1 MLGALIGDT
10 VGSVYEFNNIKTKDF
25 EFLTRKCNFTD
36 DTVMTMAVA
45 QWLMVGKDRT
55 QKDLERSMVEL
66 AKQYP
71 LAGYGGGFR
80 RWLFFPG
87 ELRSYDGT
95 KNCGL
100 RRPYNSF
107 GNGSA
112 MRVSGCGWYFDT
124 LEETEYWAEQSAAI
138 THNHPEGIKGAQA
151 TAAAIFLARTGHSKQ
166 EIKDYI
172 EQKYGYDLSRTCDEI
187 RPHYRFNETCQDT
200 VPQALTSFL
209 ESTDFE
215 DCIRLGVSLG
225 GDTDTLCAIAGA
237 VAEAFYGGIPET
249 IAQQILPKIP
259 DGFLAILRQFADS
272 CSYQIPAALQSK

>member
-10 VGSVYEFNNIKTKDF
+10 VGSVYEFHNIKTKDF
-25 EFLTRKCNFTD
+25 DFLTPRCHFTD

-45 QWLMVGKDRT
+45 QWLMVGSDRT
-55 QKDLERSMVEL
+55 QKDLERCMVDL

-71 LAGYGGGFR
+71 MAGYGGGFR

-95 KNCGL
+95 DNCGL

-124 LEETEYWAEQSAAI
+124 LEETEHWAGQSAAI
-138 THNHPEGIKGAQA
+138 THNHPEGIKGAQSV
-151 TAAAIFLARTGHSKQ
+151 AAAIFMARTGHGKQ
-166 EIKDYI
+166 AIKDYVVR
-172 EQKYGYDLSRTCDEI
+172 QYGYDLSKTCDEI
-187 RPHYRFNETCQDT
+187 RPDYQFNETCQDT
-200 VPQALTSFL
+200 VPQAFAAFF
-209 ESTDFE
+209 ESADFE

-225 GDTDTLCAIAGA
+225 GDTDTLCAIAGSM
-237 VAEAFYGGIPET
+237 AEAFYGGIPGP
-249 IAQQILPKIP
+249 IARQILPNIP
-259 DGFLAILRQFADS
+259 NTFRTILIRFADK
-272 CSYQIPAALQSK
+272 CSYRLPDALQ